1 MLLNEAGLPKFII
14 PGSDFPSMVGLPS
27 MIFLDIG
34 DEQWMGEVGW
44 PLLFVVF
51 LLVAN
56 LYAWSYISRNIEK
69 IRSAEGRFMDRELV
83 NYLEKMIK
91 TLILIF
97 SVFLIIYSISLVWE
111 DFRENVWE
119 PSLQYFV
126 DIAIII
132 MVFMVAVLLVQILR
146 RAALSRGR
154 QTDPEGASVR
164 GTAQVILLII
174 GYLIY
179 VGAAMISLVIIVSAL
194 YPDMDLFKEIG
205 TFLSDHGNVLVSVIA
220 IFIAIHFATK
230 LIDEILEDYKFKT
243 KKFNPQVIDL
253 FKRSAKYV
261 LWAIALMTVMY
272 SIFAMFNLQDIGFLL
287 IGLFIVLLLVASF
300 ISYHALRNISCGMAL
315 MGPSIYDLNERIVI
329 DGTLEGDV
337 VQKNLMFTELKLL
350 DGTFV
355 NVPNTKMID
364 SEIFNVSRSGGKD
377 ICVSIAMSFST
388 PHSEVEGLIEK
399 ALEKV
404 GGLSKDIP
412 PLIMVTDID
421 GDKMVYKVKV
431 HTDDIS
437 IADKV
442 RSDLLI
448 CIQEAFHQA
457 GFEDLY

>member
-1 MLLNEAGLPKFII
+1 
-14 PGSDFPSMVGLPS
+14 MVGLPS